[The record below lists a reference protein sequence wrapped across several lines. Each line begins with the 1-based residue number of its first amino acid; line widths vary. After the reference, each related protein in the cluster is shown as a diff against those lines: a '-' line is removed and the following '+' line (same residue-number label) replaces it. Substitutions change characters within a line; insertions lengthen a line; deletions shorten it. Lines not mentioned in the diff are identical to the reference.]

1 VTSAV
6 TGSDSRLEMKRLFNL
21 YDDKREGFLT
31 REKLRQIAEEYGI
44 WITNEELELM
54 VRSANET
61 GNVTE

>member
-1 VTSAV
+1 V

-21 YDDKREGFLT
+21 YDDKREGVLT
-31 REKLRQIAEEYGI
+31 REKLRQIAEEYGM

-54 VRSANET
+54 VKSANET

>member
-1 VTSAV
+1 VTSGV

-21 YDDKREGFLT
+21 YDDKREGVLT
-31 REKLRQIAEEYGI
+31 REKLRQIAEEYGM

-54 VRSANET
+54 VKSANET

>member
-1 VTSAV
+1 MTSGV

-21 YDDKREGFLT
+21 YDDKREGVLT
-31 REKLRQIAEEYGI
+31 REKLRQIAEEYGM

-54 VRSANET
+54 VKSANET

>member
-1 VTSAV
+1 MTSAV